1 MSLKKTKEEIMRI
14 LKIILSCSL
23 VTLFLVACGSSSAQK
38 WAASE
43 MAGLSDPGF
52 TITNKSFSSS
62 EVRYTFSNLSD
73 QKVSDFLSVL
83 YVSEFISNQN
93 YIAETTYISYAGTN
107 PSGESL
113 HFIYN
118 ISEKTGVLVYG
129 IASGNRFVGGL
140 RDMGYWIQSNYE
152 YASND
157 DYSKYKVMLWYN
169 VVLNVSRTN
178 YLEMM
183 TSCKMS
189 NFKIKSNSQVGSLS
203 FGVDPWAEAPLVF
216 TKNCNNLGDINF
228 VVRQVNIGTY
238 PITMDSSPDKSA
250 FFTEMK
256 VSQSDLNFTISFT
269 VDIETD
275 KGSYSKDYEIT
286 VLPSGFDTTKMSS
299 NQYLVDQGVTD
310 ILSGIPYTKK

>member
-1 MSLKKTKEEIMRI
+1 MRI

-23 VTLFLVACGSSSAQK
+23 VTLFMVGCGSSSTKK
-38 WAASE
+38 WSTSE

-52 TITNKSFSSS
+52 TITDKSVSSS
-62 EVRYTFSNLSD
+62 EVRYTFSNLTD
-73 QKVSDFLSVL
+73 QKVSDFLSIL
-83 YVSEFISNQN
+83 YVSDFIGNQN
-93 YIAETTYISYAGTN
+93 YIAESTYISYAGSN
-107 PSGESL
+107 PQGESL
-113 HFIYN
+113 HFVYN
-118 ISEKTGVLVYG
+118 ASAKTGVLVYG
-129 IASGNRFVGGL
+129 IASSNRFVGGL

-183 TSCKMS
+183 TTCTIK
-189 NFKIKSNSQVGSLS
+189 NLKITKPSSVGSLS
-203 FGVDPWAEAPLVF
+203 IANDPWSVALDNP
-216 TKNCNNLGDINF
+216 TQTCSNLSDINF

-238 PITMDSSPDKSA
+238 PITMDSSPNKSA

-256 VSQSDLNFTISFT
+256 VSQSDLNFTVTFT

-275 KGSYSKDYEIT
+275 KGSYTKDYEIT

-299 NQYLVDQGVTD
+299 GQYIVDQGVTD
-310 ILSGIPYTKK
+310 ILLGIPYTKK